1 MAERKLPGIIVCHGD
16 GSPHTIL
23 PGSQV
28 LRFVIPRYVQD
39 DEALA
44 RVIDE
49 QAADDMS
56 AELAGKRV
64 RASPYAAGSP
74 APRATGLHRP
84 PSSPRRAEVPV
95 VARYDA
101 DLAVIGAG
109 SAGLTAARLAA
120 RGLVRQAGSAHRQAA
135 PWRGRPALRRRAKQ
149 GADQG
154 LAGGPRVAH
163 RRSLGT

>member
-49 QAADDMS
+49 QAADDMFGG
-56 AELAGKRV
+56 LAGKRV
-64 RASPYAAGSP
+64 RDLLPTDK
-74 APRATGLHRP
+74 REL
-84 PSSPRRAEVPV
+84 PV
-95 VARYDA
+95 VQGEDTVMEVAALMARAHSPLVAVVQSGQLLGCVTVA
-101 DLAVIGAG
+101 DL
-109 SAGLTAARLAA
+109 LERYLP
-120 RGLVRQAGSAHRQAA
+120 QA
-135 PWRGRPALRRRAKQ
+135 
-149 GADQG
+149 
-154 LAGGPRVAH
+154 
-163 RRSLGT
+163 